1 MGAARGRLTRVVT
14 FLIVLIAA
22 VFVIWPLAWAFISS
36 LEPARIMYGSPP
48 VLFPP
53 LKSLTLSNY
62 ASLFQGGA
70 SFPRYILNSVIV
82 TAASV
87 TVSLALG
94 STAAYALARLR
105 LPFTGP
111 LLALLTLILGLPYG
125 VFIIPIF
132 QLWFHLNMINTYPA
146 LVLTYVGLNM
156 PFAILILYA
165 GFLKFSVEIEESA
178 RLDGASHFQVFTR
191 IALPSVNADMM
202 VAGMLVF
209 ANVWSDILIV
219 QVLTNTNAMR
229 TLAFG
234 ILLVRDQQQ
243 SFTYTVLTPMIVLGV
258 VPIALLFGVFRNYY
272 KRGVLEGSI
281 Q

>member
-1 MGAARGRLTRVVT
+1 MANRGRLTRIVS
-14 FLIVLIAA
+14 FGIVLLVAIFT
-22 VFVIWPLAWAFISS
+22 VWPLLWALKSS
-36 LEPARIMYGSPP
+36 FEPANIMYGFPP

-53 LKSLTLSNY
+53 LDSLTLDNY
-62 ASLFQGGA
+62 RALFAQGT
-70 SFPRYILNSVIV
+70 SFPSYILNSIIIT
-82 TAASV
+82 TATIIIALS
-87 TVSLALG
+87 LG
-94 STAAYALARLR
+94 STAAYGFARLR
-105 LPFTGP
+105 IPFTRIA
-111 LLALLTLILGLPYG
+111 LALLTLLLGLPYG

-132 QLWFHLNMINTYPA
+132 QLWFGLNMINTYPA

-165 GFLKFSVEIEESA
+165 GFLKFSHEIEESA
-178 RLDGASHFQVFTR
+178 RLDGASHFQVFSR
-191 IALPSVNADMM
+191 IALPAVRADFM

-219 QVLTNTNAMR
+219 QVLTNTDAMR

-234 ILLVRDQQQ
+234 ILLVREQQQ

-258 VPIALLFGVFRNYY
+258 IPIAILFGVFRSFY
-272 KRGVLEGSI
+272 KRGAMEGAI